1 MPIRQ
6 KMRHTFSVGGDNL
19 YKKKQINN
27 FVLKN
32 SNEINIR
39 AEVPIG
45 LKKSEFTF
53 EFKVKKLYF
62 FL

>member
-19 YKKKQINN
+19 NKKKQINN